1 MLGLQMEDGERRA
14 LEDVEYFNPENQR
27 ELQSLEAIDW
37 RTSGNLS
44 AVKNQGQCGSCW
56 VFNSSV
62 VLETMKSIADSTAAG
77 ETVGPKRVSEQE
89 GVDCTYSRDGCQG
102 GWPTDYWAMTA
113 NRYGLTSTA
122 GAQWYDDY
130 TYTATYSLGCNEN
143 AGVKTDDNPRAAT
156 WGRLA
161 YTTSN
166 AHAKLAEG
174 PLSVALAAGNNI
186 WRYY

>member
-44 AVKNQGQCGSCW
+44 AVKNQGSCGSCW

-77 ETVGPKRVSEQE
+77 
-89 GVDCTYSRDGCQG
+89 
-102 GWPTDYWAMTA
+102 
-113 NRYGLTSTA
+113 
-122 GAQWYDDY
+122 
-130 TYTATYSLGCNEN
+130 
-143 AGVKTDDNPRAAT
+143 
-156 WGRLA
+156 
-161 YTTSN
+161 
-166 AHAKLAEG
+166 
-174 PLSVALAAGNNI
+174 
-186 WRYY
+186 